1 MEDIKKAYD
10 ELGLEPFASKDLVEQ
25 RYDQALRKHR
35 ARSKQAAQGQAPP
48 SDDEFDFDKITKAYR
63 AILDYETKKY
73 TEAFEQEE
81 YGKYKK
87 MAGQAKKL
95 DHFWRYY
102 KIHTFVAIGLVIA
115 IIYGAIAFKNN
126 LEEKRYLASLPPV
139 DVAVSFIGNYFDMSE
154 DKAYESTN
162 EKFLKDFPEF
172 QRVVTD
178 MIYVPEDPSMQY
190 AYMQKAMVMLMTET
204 PDLYIA
210 DEAMKDWTLPQGM
223 YVELDNVESL
233 SHLIDSKYAVKGA
246 ILENTDQYGPEHVYM
261 IDLTESALAKD
272 LPIAHSKMLVGIR
285 ADAPNA
291 EKALQFIEH
300 YASTLPS
307 VE

>member
-1 MEDIKKAYD
+1 MEDIKTAYK
-10 ELGLEPFASKDLVEQ
+10 ELGLEPFASKELVEQ
-25 RYDQALRKHR
+25 RYDQAIRKHR
-35 ARSKQAAQGQAPP
+35 ARTKQAAQGQAIP
-48 SDDEFDFDKITKAYR
+48 SDDGFDFDAITAAYR

-87 MAGQAKKL
+87 MAGQAKKF

-115 IIYGAIAFKNN
+115 LIYGVVVFMERQ
-126 LEEKRYLASLPPV
+126 EEKRYLASLPPV
-139 DVAVSFIGNYFDMSE
+139 DVAVSFIGNYFDTTE
-154 DKAYESTN
+154 DKNYETTN
-162 EKFLKDFPEF
+162 QKFLADFPEF
-172 QRVVTD
+172 QRFVTD

-190 AYMQKAMVMLMTET
+190 AYLQKAMVMLMTET
-204 PDLYIA
+204 PDIYIA

-223 YVELDNVESL
+223 YVELDNVASL

-246 ILENTDQYGPEHVYM
+246 ILENTDTLGPEHVYM

-272 LPIAHSKMLVGIR
+272 LPIAHNKLLVGIR
-285 ADAPNA
+285 ADAPNT
-291 EKALQFIEH
+291 EKALQFIEY
-300 YASTLPS
+300 YAATLPS
-307 VE
+307 E